1 MKNSEEIES
10 SRVRLD
16 KWLWAA
22 RFFKTRNLAI
32 EAINGGKIHL
42 NQQRIKP
49 AKEIHL
55 GDEVRIRKGN
65 LELTVIVKTL
75 SIQRR
80 SATEAAHLY
89 EETAGSVTKRQ
100 QQADLHQQNSAY
112 RPHGT
117 GRPTKKDRRLI
128 HHFVRPDTPNTHDT
142 TDDTDE

>member
-1 MKNSEEIES
+1 MKNSDTTES

-42 NQQRIKP
+42 NQQRAKP

-55 GDEVRIRKGN
+55 GDEVRIRK
-65 LELTVIVKTL
+65 EQVEFTVIVKTL

-80 SATEAAHLY
+80 SATEAALLY
-89 EETAGSVTKRQ
+89 AETPESVVKRQ
-100 QQADLHQQNSAY
+100 QQADLHRQNAAY

-117 GRPTKKDRRLI
+117 GRPTKKDSRLI
-128 HHFVRPDTPNTHDT
+128 HRFVRPDGSDTP
-142 TDDTDE
+142 DTDE